1 MKWRLADNEE
11 KSYIRGSYL
20 KKEIISIIITG
31 LFDVLLLITMTA
43 MLVTFSDI
51 ITCFVC
57 TFLAYIFFVT
67 LRAVIRSVRSIS
79 YIKKDELKIADCKVD
94 NVDTKTVGLIKSA
107 YVTVVEKSGETYS
120 MNYTS
125 PFVSN
130 IVKGQKVF
138 LVQLGSAVEMILT

>member
-1 MKWRLADNEE
+1 MKWRLADNDE
-11 KSYIRGSYL
+11 KNYIRGSYL

-43 MLVTFSDI
+43 MLVKFSDI

-57 TFLAYIFFVT
+57 AFLGYIFFVT
-67 LRAVIRSVRSIS
+67 LRAIIRSVRSIS
-79 YIKKDELKIADCKVD
+79 YIKKDDLKIADCKVD

>member
-31 LFDVLLLITMTA
+31 LFDALLLITMTA
-43 MLVTFSDI
+43 MLVKFSDI

-57 TFLAYIFFVT
+57 TFLGYIFFVT

-79 YIKKDELKIADCKVD
+79 YIKKDELKIADCKVN

>member
-1 MKWRLADNEE
+1 MPLNF
-11 KSYIRGSYL
+11 I
-20 KKEIISIIITG
+20 
-31 LFDVLLLITMTA
+31 
-43 MLVTFSDI
+43 
-51 ITCFVC
+51 
-57 TFLAYIFFVT
+57 
-67 LRAVIRSVRSIS
+67 SVRSIS

>member
-43 MLVTFSDI
+43 MLVKFSDI

-57 TFLAYIFFVT
+57 AFLGYIFFVT